1 MKANVF
7 SIMMLFFHLFPA
19 YGIDP
24 SVRGFEELHE
34 VLKSA
39 VRELDTV
46 QSPDHL
52 PMAME
57 HFRALVEECG
67 RNPDLVAV
75 LELTSE
81 SCPPQLKKAYKA
93 AMELQ
98 GKLHDASKRLSM
110 SGMMQNK
117 EEIKPYL
124 EFMQKFTL
132 KKNAQKRTEPQVHEG
147 APPETEDA
155 RDARMKW
162 WRDGKFGMFIHY
174 GLYSGLAGEIQGK
187 KYKGCVEWIMQY
199 SGVDSET
206 YAREAL
212 PRFKPKRGKA
222 ETWVKLAKE
231 AGCVYTIL
239 TSRHHEG
246 FNMFDSKF
254 SDFNVKTT
262 KGVDIVKEYA
272 EACKKYGMKAG
283 YYFSLLDWSHP
294 DYDPTGSGIS
304 YPKGNYEAQKQGR
317 RQFGNH
323 EKYKDYLYNIFNE
336 LLTSYAPVDL
346 VWWDFSQPGFQG
358 DKAWNATALMKNLF
372 EKNPKAIQ
380 NNRLYH
386 SANHLSEGG
395 IRVTPAWKG
404 DYSTAEHHIPATG
417 INGDW
422 EACQTLNGTWGY
434 SADNQEWKTSQ
445 ALIRELID
453 TVSRGGNFLLNI
465 GPMPDGSIPP
475 ESIRIFKEIGFW
487 MKKNGEAIYG
497 TRANPLNIELTWGR
511 LTRKGE
517 DITYIFVYDKP
528 DNGELTI
535 PCSFEGD
542 VKAVLLGGEK
552 TVNMSQDKKSNTTTF
567 YIKNMK
573 MDTAA
578 TVIKVMGKRMIH
590 KRSA

>member
-81 SCPPQLKKAYKA
+81 SCPP
-93 AMELQ
+93 
-98 GKLHDASKRLSM
+98 
-110 SGMMQNK
+110 
-117 EEIKPYL
+117 
-124 EFMQKFTL
+124 MQKFTL

-222 ETWVKLAKE
+222 ETWGKLAKE

-552 TVNMSQDKKSNTTTF
+552 TVNMSQDKKSNT
-567 YIKNMK
+567 
-573 MDTAA
+573 
-578 TVIKVMGKRMIH
+578 
-590 KRSA
+590 

>member
-1 MKANVF
+1 M
-7 SIMMLFFHLFPA
+7 
-19 YGIDP
+19 
-24 SVRGFEELHE
+24 
-34 VLKSA
+34 
-39 VRELDTV
+39 
-46 QSPDHL
+46 
-52 PMAME
+52 
-57 HFRALVEECG
+57 
-67 RNPDLVAV
+67 
-75 LELTSE
+75 
-81 SCPPQLKKAYKA
+81 
-93 AMELQ
+93 
-98 GKLHDASKRLSM
+98 
-110 SGMMQNK
+110 
-117 EEIKPYL
+117 
-124 EFMQKFTL
+124 
-132 KKNAQKRTEPQVHEG
+132 HEG

-346 VWWDFSQPGFQG
+346 VWWDFSQPSFQG

>member
-52 PMAME
+52 SMAMKY
-57 HFRALVEECG
+57 FRALVEECG

-81 SCPPQLKKAYKA
+81 SCPPQLKEAYKA

-98 GKLHDASKRLSM
+98 GKLHDASKRLAM

-132 KKNAQKRTEPQVHEG
+132 KKNAKKRTEPQVHEG